1 MRKLTALL
9 LIWALLL
16 TGCATTR
23 YQDAGEISKVSD
35 VLKHGDAL
43 HVVRVDGSALDF
55 NLKEITADEVVGYG
69 NHVVAK
75 KDIARIE
82 KKVRTPG
89 IEPSGVAAAG
99 VIIVM
104 LPFMVG
110 CSIITGDNRS
120 SGPCGW
126 GH

>member
-1 MRKLTALL
+1 VRKLTALL
-9 LIWALLL
+9 LIGCLRL
-16 TGCATTR
+16 TGCATTQ
-23 YQDAGEISKVSD
+23 YKDVGDVSKVSD
-35 VLKHGDAL
+35 VLLHGDSL
-43 HVVRVDGSALDF
+43 HVVRIDGSTLDF
-55 NLKEITADEVVGYG
+55 NLKEITADDVVGYG

-82 KKVRTPG
+82 KKVTTPG
-89 IEPSGVAAAG
+89 IDAAGVAAAG
-99 VIIVM
+99 VIVVL